1 MQFYF
6 YCVFLTTT
14 SLVRGSMLPVYDS
27 SSDSDTD
34 DKPPPPKKRKL
45 PSLST
50 ALVVP
55 VPVDNPALHQ
65 GRRRS
70 APFVEGQWVAH
81 IFVPLAV
88 TASSPLRTLLV
99 DVIGAARA
107 GVPALHALD
116 GELHISLTRPLY
128 LRAHQRA
135 EVLRAVQ
142 ALAATHAPC
151 VHFL

>member
-1 MQFYF
+1 
-6 YCVFLTTT
+6 
-14 SLVRGSMLPVYDS
+14 MLPVYDS

-34 DKPPPPKKRKL
+34 GKPPPPKKRKL

-55 VPVDNPALHQ
+55 VPVDDPAMHQ
-65 GRRRS
+65 GRKRS
-70 APFVEGQWVAH
+70 TPFVEGQWVAH

-88 TASSPLRTLLV
+88 PASSPLRTLLV

-107 GVPALHALD
+107 RVPVVHALD

-135 EVLRAVQ
+135 EVLRTVH
-142 ALAATHAPC
+142 ALAVTHAPC
-151 VHFL
+151 VLFR